1 MRIKLVALLAVIGM
15 AFAFLVSSASAMP
28 RAQTPTALS
37 GDVGI
42 VKVHGRHTR
51 YRRGHRHR
59 GHRARR
65 RGHCHYGHHCHR
77 HRARGHHRHGGFGH
91 HRRYRRNF
99 GRGHR
104 GRRPRLGIY
113 LGY

>member
-1 MRIKLVALLAVIGM
+1 MRNKLIALCAMVGI

-28 RAQTPTALS
+28 RAQAPVALK

-42 VKVHGRHTR
+42 VKIHGSHTR

-59 GHRARR
+59 AHRRARR
-65 RGHCHYGHHCHR
+65 RHCHYRHHCHR
-77 HRARGHHRHGGFGH
+77 HRARGRHGHGGFGH
-91 HRRYRRNF
+91 HRRYRPRH
-99 GRGHR
+99 GHR
-104 GRRPRLGIY
+104 HRRHRPRFGIY